1 MHLFPIRPH
10 PPGTPPGTLHRPAET
25 GAPPPSI
32 RLIDYSPHEVLE
44 LERPD
49 LAEIGD
55 RLRSASTSWLRI
67 NGLPDADWLRQ
78 FGDLIG
84 LHPLVQEDILNGGQ
98 RPKLEPYEDQLFLVM
113 NIPEIRDDSIEIEQ
127 LYLVWHKHYLVTF
140 YSGSESTFE
149 PLLKRVRKAGTRVR
163 SQGLDYLAYSILD
176 LAIDMGFPLLESL
189 GLELESLEER
199 LLDDPDPSIL
209 QEIHHMKRVLIL
221 LRRAIWPQR
230 DVINELL
237 RDEDGWLTEPV
248 LPYLRDCYDHTVR
261 IMDLVESYR
270 DASAS
275 LHDLYLS
282 NVSLRMNDIMR
293 VLTVI
298 ATIFIPLTFIVGV
311 YGMNF
316 DRSVSRWNMPE
327 LGWPYGYPAVWV
339 LMLGVA
345 GLMLWFF
352 RRRKWL

>member
-1 MHLFPIRPH
+1 MRLFSKRH
-10 PPGTPPGTLHRPAET
+10 QPPGTPPGTLHRRTAQE
-25 GAPPPSI
+25 APPSSI
-32 RLIDYSPHEVLE
+32 HLLDYSKHAVMEFDQ
-44 LERPD
+44 PD
-49 LAEIGD
+49 LNEIGD
-55 RLRSASTSWLRI
+55 RLNAASISWLRI
-67 NGLPDADWLRQ
+67 NGLPDADWMRQ
-78 FGDLIG
+78 FGDLIE

-113 NIPEIRDDSIEIEQ
+113 NIPELHDGSIEVEQ
-127 LYLVWHKHYLVTF
+127 LYLIWHQHYLVTF
-140 YSGSESTFE
+140 YTGSEATFE
-149 PLLKRVRKAGTRVR
+149 PLLKRVRKAGTRLR

-176 LAIDMGFPLLESL
+176 LAIDMAFPVLESL
-189 GLELESLEER
+189 GLELEELEER
-199 LLDDPDPSIL
+199 LLDHPDPSIL
-209 QEIHHMKRVLIL
+209 HEVHSMKRVLIL
-221 LRRAIWPQR
+221 LRRAVWPQR
-230 DVINELL
+230 DVINQLL
-237 RDEDGWLTEPV
+237 RDEEGWLSEPV
-248 LPYLRDCYDHTVR
+248 KPYLRDCYDHTVR

-316 DRSVSRWNMPE
+316 DRSASPWNMPE
-327 LGWPYGYPAVWV
+327 LGWPYGYLAVWG
-339 LMLGVA
+339 LMVAIA

-352 RRRKWL
+352 RRKKWL